1 MGLRIAV
8 DASRATIPKRTGTE
22 QYALHLIRALIALES
37 PHIFTLYFRDTPPDD
52 LFAARPNVTR
62 AVIPFP
68 RLWTHIRLALAL
80 AADRPDVTFVPAHTL
95 PILFPGRAVV
105 TVHDLG
111 YLHFPGAHP
120 LSERLYLDLSTRHS
134 ARRADIVLADS
145 EATRRDLGRSYGIAP
160 EKVRVAYPGIDPALA
175 PVTDP
180 GVLKSVREKY
190 GLPPRYLFFIGSL
203 RPRKNLT
210 RLVEA
215 FAKAQPPDTAL
226 VLAGKPGRAAQD
238 LIAQVERLDLPVIFP
253 GYVADADVAALYSA
267 ALALVFPSLY
277 EGFGFPVAEAMR
289 CGTPVICSNTS
300 SLPEIAGDAA
310 LLVDPLDADAIAEA
324 IRRVAGDSDL
334 RASLSARGKARA
346 ARFTWED
353 AAHRTLTTLE
363 EAARKDK

>member
-1 MGLRIAV
+1 
-8 DASRATIPKRTGTE
+8 
-22 QYALHLIRALIALES
+22 
-37 PHIFTLYFRDTPPDD
+37 
-52 LFAARPNVTR
+52 
-62 AVIPFP
+62 
-68 RLWTHIRLALAL
+68 
-80 AADRPDVTFVPAHTL
+80 
-95 PILFPGRAVV
+95 
-105 TVHDLG
+105 
-111 YLHFPGAHP
+111 
-120 LSERLYLDLSTRHS
+120 
-134 ARRADIVLADS
+134 VLADS

-160 EKVRVAYPGIDPALA
+160 EKVRVAYPGIDPTLTLM
-175 PVTDP
+175 TDT